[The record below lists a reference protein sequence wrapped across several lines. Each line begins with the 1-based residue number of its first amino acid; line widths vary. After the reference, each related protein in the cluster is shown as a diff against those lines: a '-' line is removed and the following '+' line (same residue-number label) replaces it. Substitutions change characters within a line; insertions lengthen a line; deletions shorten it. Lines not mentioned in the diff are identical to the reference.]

1 MIKSPTINSVHGR
14 ILTVTGTDPAADT
27 EISVTVPD
35 RRRWIVHSLNFLLTT
50 DANVANRYIK
60 LIIDNGAVLLFQF
73 FISQVQVASRGYR
86 YSFANIN
93 VSETF
98 VDPTLFHPFPL
109 LPLFSGCRI
118 LTLTTDL
125 QVGDNFSAPVLLV
138 EEFIDP
144 TS

>member
-1 MIKSPTINSVHGR
+1 MIVSPTINSVHGR
-14 ILTVTGTDPAADT
+14 ILTVTGDDPAADT
-27 EISVTVPD
+27 EISIIVPA
-35 RRRWIVHSLNFLLTT
+35 RRRWIVRSINFLLAT
-50 DANVANRYIK
+50 DTNVANRYIK
-60 LIIDNGAVLLFQF
+60 MIIDNGTVLLFQF
-73 FISQVQVASRGYR
+73 SISHVHVASRSYR

-98 VDPTLFHPFPL
+98 VDPTLFHPLPV
-109 LPLFSGCRI
+109 LPLFPGCRI

-138 EEFIDP
+138 EEWIDP